1 MLRFITMTTIIFA
14 LTTQVHAGGS
24 SGACEEPN
32 ILVVLDYSG
41 SMNEFNKWGQAVNAV
56 NQLAQTFERSTRLGL
71 MLFPWLS
78 ECGVNFNQ
86 AVRTPCLP
94 ENAANIQNQLLGA
107 GNPPRSFNTP
117 IGTAIQQATQYFDN
131 LQDMGRRSFIVL
143 VTDGME
149 TCRGR
154 PVEMAQNA
162 FGQEYPVFVIGFG
175 NGVDRGTLD
184 RIAAAGG
191 TQVARNVNNQQDL
204 LAALEDIA
212 NRARQEVCDS
222 LDNDCDGR
230 VDEGIEDRACETAC
244 GPGVERCVDGQ
255 YSLCAGDEIPMEEC
269 NGIDDDCDGEI
280 DEFVSLPCVTVSGN
294 AGFRECI
301 NGEADEDCTPEDPS
315 REEVC
320 DGIDNDQDGR
330 IDENT
335 DRECEIECHR
345 GRRICVDGAYLSC
358 TAAPVTEEIC
368 NGLDDDCDGEAD
380 EMAECVGMEVCGD
393 EGICLRLC
401 AAGECPPGQ
410 FCDVDGYC
418 HPNPCAPECEADQV
432 CRDEQ
437 CYSTCVISRDCPAG
451 DTCTNGLCVD
461 GQGVGA
467 GGQSGA
473 GGQGG
478 SGGTA
483 GSTGPGGTGG
493 AGGTGGLAQPPTPD
507 SGLSGA
513 DGSDESAGC
522 QCDAAGQGGQPFHWA
537 WMLLALMGYPTLR
550 RKMTHD

>member
-1 MLRFITMTTIIFA
+1 MRRLIITAGFIIA
-14 LTTQVHAGGS
+14 LAGTAQAGGS
-24 SGACEEPN
+24 SGVCEEPN
-32 ILVVLDYSG
+32 VLVVLDYSG
-41 SMNEFNKWGQAVNAV
+41 SMNEHNKWNQAVNAV
-56 NQLAQTFERSTRLGL
+56 NQLSATFERSMRLGL

-94 ENAANIQNQLLGA
+94 ENAANMQNQLLGA

-162 FGQEYPVFVIGFG
+162 FAREYPVFVIGFG
-175 NGVDRGTLD
+175 NGVDRGTLN

-191 TQVARNVNNQQDL
+191 TGQAQNANNQQDL
-204 LAALEDIA
+204 LQALEDIA
-212 NRARQEVCDS
+212 NQARREVCDS

-230 VDEGIEDRACETAC
+230 VDEEIEDRACQTAC
-244 GPGVERCVDGQ
+244 GPGIERCVDGQ

-294 AGFRECI
+294 AGFHECV
-301 NGEADEDCTPEDPS
+301 NGEADDDCTPEDPS

-380 EMAECVGMEVCGD
+380 EMVECVGMEVCGD

-410 FCDVDGYC
+410 YCEDDGYC
-418 HPNPCAPECEADQV
+418 HPNPCDPECEAEEV
-432 CRDEQ
+432 CRDER
-437 CYSTCVISRDCPAG
+437 CYAVCVISRDCPAG
-451 DTCTNGLCVD
+451 NLCDNGLCVPD
-461 GQGVGA
+461 EASTGNNT
-467 GGQSGA
+467 

-478 SGGTA
+478 QGGMI
-483 GSTGPGGTGG
+483 GGPTGTGG
-493 AGGTGGLAQPPTPD
+493 TGGTGGLAQPPTPD
-507 SGLSGA
+507 SGVSG
-513 DGSDESAGC
+513 DSSGGDDTAGC
-522 QCDAAGQGGQPFHWA
+522 QCDVSGRNDGSLPWG
-537 WMLLALMGYPTLR
+537 WMVILLAGYPALR
-550 RKMTHD
+550 RKMTHN